1 MPKYL
6 VETVSVFRMRYVVEA
21 KNASD
26 ARDEVTM
33 NVGDN
38 FHEMS
43 QLHLDEMISST
54 REIDTTEYL
63 RMFDEDNVYMKDWTE
78 EQKLGLVQVLNYG
91 DTE

>member
-43 QLHLDEMISST
+43 QLHLDEMITST
-54 REIDTTEYL
+54 REIDTAEYL

>member
-33 NVGDN
+33 NLGDN

-43 QLHLDEMISST
+43 QVHLDEMISST
-54 REIDTTEYL
+54 REIDTAEYV
-63 RMFDEDNVYMKDWTE
+63 RIFDEDNVYLKDWDE
-78 EQKLGLVQVLNYG
+78 DQKLQFVNVLNYG
-91 DTE
+91 DSE

>member
-6 VETVSVFRMRYVVEA
+6 VETVSVFRIRYVVEA

-38 FHEMS
+38 FHEFS
-43 QLHLDEMISST
+43 QLHLDEMITST
-54 REIDTTEYL
+54 REIDTAEYL

-91 DTE
+91 DSE

>member
-33 NVGDN
+33 NLGDN

-43 QLHLDEMISST
+43 QVHLDEMISST
-54 REIDTTEYL
+54 REIDTAEYL